1 VVYIFFDRKEKYIM
15 KHIKRFDEKFNNRQ
29 VFYKIISKVKFDLSI
44 KSNSKF
50 RIGYVINEIH
60 LDSWLTKNDLFGSL
74 LQALIY
80 FPSRSKMDMYLLKIE
95 LPSGDFNIK
104 IRNVDLMLK
113 NLTNYKK
120 SEIKIDSDSDLS
132 ESKYP
137 IIETIISD
145 EVDVESIEIINMF
158 KGDSIFTE
166 SKILPS
172 DLKDYI
178 FGVKDKEDL
187 NIIGKMNTLKLVSKY
202 LFMGVKKLFG
212 Y

>member
-1 VVYIFFDRKEKYIM
+1 M

-187 NIIGKMNTLKLVSKY
+187 NIIGKMSTLKLVSKY

>member
-1 VVYIFFDRKEKYIM
+1 M

>member
-1 VVYIFFDRKEKYIM
+1 M

-187 NIIGKMNTLKLVSKY
+187 NIIGKMSTLKLVSKY
-202 LFMGVKKLFG
+202 LFMGIKKLFG